1 MACGKPGEVLH
12 AEAAERPVLYGHLRD
27 RPPKFLVRAIRDRLG
42 EGVEL
47 EVTGRRLRL
56 SAATTEDLG
65 VALAALLAEGIEL
78 EGTARR
84 RARWNGRCEVP
95 V

>member
-1 MACGKPGEVLH
+1 
-12 AEAAERPVLYGHLRD
+12 LYGHLRD

-65 VALAALLAEGIEL
+65 VALAALLAEGVEL
-78 EGTARR
+78 EGYRTPPGTLE
-84 RARWNGRCEVP
+84 RALKVQG
-95 V
+95 